1 MATRILLRYGFHIG
15 GNASLWRPVN
25 NNYLYQKL
33 FKIFIFDLNRTRSV
47 LGKALSFLQNNWL
60 QGSSFVFVEK
70 SDITKIYG
78 VVTRSVSGLEDR
90 FLFINRWYGGFFSNF
105 FNLFPRFIKKFKKL
119 GFTLALEKKLS
130 FQLIKHFPKY
140 WGCR

>member
-15 GNASLWRPVN
+15 GNATLWRPIN

-33 FKIFIFDLNRTRSV
+33 FKVYIFDINRTRSV
-47 LGKALSFLQNNWL
+47 LGKALAFLKASWL
-60 QGSSFVFVEK
+60 EGSSFVFVEK
-70 SDITKIYG
+70 SNITSLYSLVTASAYG
-78 VVTRSVSGLEDR
+78 LQDR

-119 GFTLALEKKLS
+119 GVLQALEKKLS
-130 FQLIKHFPKY
+130 FQLVKHFPKY
-140 WGCR
+140 SGHW